1 MQNLKILNKKQT
13 KEILSLIKKQ
23 FGAEFK
29 SDYAFLKNEK
39 GKIYLI
45 NKDIS
50 KINLDK
56 IRINN
61 LGLYFAQ
68 VYTNEIRLSIEGS
81 QLIGPLAKKNILEL
95 NETQTKEWMS
105 GSDLDI
111 DEDYSGFVLICRK
124 YTPGFQPVDKVRHL
138 VLEKGIFPSMLKNRL
153 DKVSYTPNMP
163 PIYDGRFLT
172 KHKKDFLGC
181 GKVRNK
187 KVFNFVGKARRL
199 NI

>member
-124 YTPGFQPVDKVRHL
+124 YTPGL
-138 VLEKGIFPSMLKNRL
+138 
-153 DKVSYTPNMP
+153 
-163 PIYDGRFLT
+163 
-172 KHKKDFLGC
+172 
-181 GKVRNK
+181 
-187 KVFNFVGKARRL
+187 
-199 NI
+199 

>member
-1 MQNLKILNKKQT
+1 MQNLTILNKKQT

-23 FGAEFK
+23 FNADFK
-29 SDYAFLKNEK
+29 PDYAFLKNEK

-95 NETQTKEWMS
+95 TEKQVKEWMT
-105 GSDLDI
+105 GNDL
-111 DEDYSGFVLICRK
+111 EVKGNYEGFLLI
-124 YTPGFQPVDKVRHL
+124 
-138 VLEKGIFPSMLKNRL
+138 
-153 DKVSYTPNMP
+153 
-163 PIYDGRFLT
+163 
-172 KHKKDFLGC
+172 KHNDDFLGC
-181 GKVRNK
+181 GKYREG
-187 KVFNFVGKARRL
+187 KVFNYVGKARRI